1 MSIES
6 TIILNSVGDQSTDF
20 TAFTFTSKFKGAGYH
35 RLHSGVHTMQF
46 DLDQFEGQIKV
57 QATLLLYPGET
68 DWVDLEYQSGS
79 QIEASD
85 STPLTSSFFRTILG
99 NWVWIRVGYI
109 LEQGSITQVRY
120 TF

>member
-68 DWVDLEYQSGS
+68 DWIDVEYHTNCF
-79 QIEASD
+79 IHF
-85 STPLTSSFFRTILG
+85 STTSFRF
-99 NWVWIRVGYI
+99 
-109 LEQGSITQVRY
+109 